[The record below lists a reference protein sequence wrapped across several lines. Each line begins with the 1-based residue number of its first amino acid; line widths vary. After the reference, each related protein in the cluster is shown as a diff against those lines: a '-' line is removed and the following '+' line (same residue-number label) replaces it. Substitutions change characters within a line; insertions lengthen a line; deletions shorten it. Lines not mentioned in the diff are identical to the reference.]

1 MANSATD
8 PTVFGKVLRSPALD
22 IIIGKITKASA
33 VGTHLEPAY
42 EGTLTGRQVRNIRKY
57 LRQYTWLR
65 TWWGF
70 DTKAKR
76 FSYRNILAVAQ
87 FGDPEDKGFNRKIV
101 TREIFGNEVLTVEE
115 A

>member
-8 PTVFGKVLRSPALD
+8 PTVFGTVLKGSTLD

-65 TWWGF
+65 LWWGF
-70 DTKAKR
+70 DAKAKR
-76 FSYRNILAVAQ
+76 FSYRNIMAVAQ
-87 FGDPEDKGFNRKIV
+87 FGDPESKAFNRKII
-101 TREIFGNEVLTVEE
+101 TRELFVDEVLAVEKV
-115 A
+115 

>member
-33 VGTHLEPAY
+33 TGTHLEPAY

-70 DTKAKR
+70 DSKANR
-76 FSYRNILAVAQ
+76 FSYRNILRVAQ
-87 FGDPEDKGFNRKIV
+87 FGDPDDKEFNRQII
-101 TREIFGNEVLTVEE
+101 TRKVFSDEVLTVEE